1 MNINPFRLTAGAYLL
16 SKDMRD
22 KKRERDR
29 ERKEREKQERFF
41 ILKKRENRAIV
52 WMSFSLT
59 AEISIRYNDINLFF
73 FSHPS
78 SWSPQRMQKRSSSTF
93 YLSLYRY
100 APLKIALEKNKKQNG
115 YQNRWKSRVHKSRW
129 LYWVPLQ
136 NMFGLRSNIKE
147 LPKSQ

>member
-29 ERKEREKQERFF
+29 ERKGREKQERFF

-73 FSHPS
+73 FSPPFLLVPAAHAKTIIVNILLITLQICPT
-78 SWSPQRMQKRSSSTF
+78 QDCF
-93 YLSLYRY
+93 G
-100 APLKIALEKNKKQNG
+100 KNKKQNG

>member
-22 KKRERDR
+22 KKRERGR
-29 ERKEREKQERFF
+29 ERKGREKQERFF

-73 FSHPS
+73 FPTL
-78 SWSPQRMQKRSSSTF
+78 PPGPRSACKNDHHQHSTYHF
-93 YLSLYRY
+93 TDMPHSRLLW
-100 APLKIALEKNKKQNG
+100 KKQKTE
-115 YQNRWKSRVHKSRW
+115 W
-129 LYWVPLQ
+129 
-136 NMFGLRSNIKE
+136 I
-147 LPKSQ
+147 PKPMKTQSS

>member
-29 ERKEREKQERFF
+29 ERKGREKQERFF

-100 APLKIALEKNKKQNG
+100 APLKIALEKTK
-115 YQNRWKSRVHKSRW
+115 NRMDTKTDEKAEFINHGGFIGFHSKIC
-129 LYWVPLQ
+129 L
-136 NMFGLRSNIKE
+136 GLEAI
-147 LPKSQ
+147 